1 MPLRQIILTLGRRPT
16 LERFVRNSRLT
27 RRVVKRFIAG
37 EELSSAIQHAED
49 LIQKGFTVSL
59 DYLGEDVSSDEE
71 ADNALEE
78 YKKILRAIENSSYY
92 KNEFPENLNI
102 SIKLSQLGRE
112 LNIEQ
117 AKQRMLSLL
126 DSAKES
132 RTFVRIDMESSS
144 TVNATLEIARSI
156 WQENKNFGIV
166 LQSMLKRTSKD
177 VEEVIDLGMRVR
189 LVKGAYLEP
198 PEIAYTKKSEVNMEY
213 IECAK
218 KLLLH
223 GNFPAFATHDSRL
236 IRFVN
241 EFSKQNNIP
250 PQKYE
255 IQFLYGIRRN
265 LQEELL
271 KNGYRVRVYIPYGES
286 WYPYFV
292 RRLAERPANLMF
304 FLRSLFSK

>member
-37 EELSSAIQHAED
+37 EDLSSAIRQAED
-49 LIQKGFTVSL
+49 LIQKGFSVSL
-59 DYLGEDVSSDEE
+59 DYLGEDVSSEEE
-71 ADNALEE
+71 ADKALEE
-78 YKKILRAIENSSYY
+78 YKKILCAIENSPHY
-92 KNEFPENLNI
+92 KSEFPENLNI

-112 LNIEQ
+112 LNIEK

-126 DSAKES
+126 NSAKES

-144 TVNATLEIARSI
+144 TIDATLEIARDL
-156 WQENKNFGIV
+156 WKENKNFGVV
-166 LQSMLKRTSKD
+166 LQSMLLRTSKD
-177 VEEVIDLGMRVR
+177 LEEIIDLGMRVR

-198 PEIAYTKKSEVNMEY
+198 PTIAYTKKSEVNMEY
-213 IECAK
+213 VECAK

-236 IRFVN
+236 ISFVN

-250 PQKYE
+250 PDKYE
-255 IQFLYGIRRN
+255 FQFLYGIRRN